1 MVALVVNLEV
11 KLAPKKYA
19 NINVCDIEKCFHNT
33 CTSMQACVQQK
44 GGYKEDIS
52 QWNHKVHLM
61 IRLQLSTFF
70 KKSEHTWNN
79 YKSLQILYMEEF
91 LQVGVICN

>member
-33 CTSMQACVQQK
+33 CTSM
-44 GGYKEDIS
+44 
-52 QWNHKVHLM
+52 
-61 IRLQLSTFF
+61 
-70 KKSEHTWNN
+70 
-79 YKSLQILYMEEF
+79 
-91 LQVGVICN
+91 